1 MRGLIVTAIV
11 LGMMFD
17 AFTNIIGFIASWGY
31 SVADGVTA
39 FAVFQLVF
47 SVAIG
52 FIFAVISF
60 YASRTMSGTN
70 GFAAMITILVI
81 AVSFVTSFVACCE
94 FATTGS
100 VRYAG
105 MSIVSMDM
113 ASIFSLGFLKLSMAV
128 VMALLFTICTPS
140 LISVTDDWERQ
151 DERERER
158 AQKRRV
164 EEMKTNGW

>member
-1 MRGLIVTAIV
+1 MRGLIITAIV

-31 SVADGVTA
+31 SVADGITA
-39 FAVFQLVF
+39 FAVFQLFF
-47 SVAIG
+47 SIAVG

-60 YASRTMSGTN
+60 YASRTMEGTN
-70 GFAAMITILVI
+70 GFATLITILVI
-81 AVSFVTSFVACCE
+81 VVSFVTSFVACCE
-94 FATTGS
+94 FAATGS

-113 ASIFSLGFLKLSMAV
+113 ASIFSLGFLKISMAI
-128 VMALLFTICTPS
+128 VMALLFTLCTPS
-140 LISVTDDWERQ
+140 LISVTDDWGRQ

-158 AQKRRV
+158 EQRRRV
-164 EEMKTNGW
+164 KEMEANGW